1 MFISLAINPTTY
13 IVIFLLLGVVL
24 KSKRWKRLC
33 LTLSA
38 LLFLL
43 FSNGALYQWIAEQW
57 YKEYDRPLPERKQYT
72 YGIVLGGY
80 SYWDWKRSRPEFSEI
95 ADRLLEGIRLYKHGR
110 IRKLVLASDGSIIE
124 SKDRKGLQ
132 GNAADMKQYLAD
144 LGMPLEDV
152 ILETRTNNT
161 WENATFTLE
170 LIGNSMKTESTL
182 LITSATHMR
191 RSLWTFH
198 AAGLNPDTYITD
210 TFPEIKGEKNE
221 FPAILARLGFLARTN
236 ARMGGVSLLS
246 FTTQTIC
253 MKPKVIRISTVPLSL
268 HLLLQGQLKMLAET
282 YEVLAVSS
290 SGEELHKVAERE
302 GVRTCAI
309 PMERHIAPLKD
320 LIALIRLIILF
331 HKEKPQIVHSL
342 TPKAGLLA
350 MMAARICRVPIRIH
364 TFTGLVFPSTT
375 GWKQQLLIA
384 TDKLTCA
391 CATYLNPEGKGVRRD
406 LERFHIT
413 SRALHLIGNGNING
427 IDLAYF
433 DRTPEV
439 MRQAEIYRR
448 NPCFTFCF
456 VGRLVRDKGI
466 NELVS
471 AFVRLQQEFTNCRLC
486 LVGDFEAELDPVT
499 PETAEHIHKH
509 PAIKFMGWQE
519 DIRPFL
525 AAADAFVFPSY
536 REGFPNVILQAGA
549 MGLPCIVTNINGC
562 NEIIENGKNGIII
575 PPHDSEYL
583 YRTMCGFLS
592 SPRLVEQLASAARP
606 QIVQKYDRRTLWEA
620 LRKVYQ
626 EQISNLTK

>member
-1 MFISLAINPTTY
+1 
-13 IVIFLLLGVVL
+13 
-24 KSKRWKRLC
+24 
-33 LTLSA
+33 
-38 LLFLL
+38 
-43 FSNGALYQWIAEQW
+43 
-57 YKEYDRPLPERKQYT
+57 
-72 YGIVLGGY
+72 
-80 SYWDWKRSRPEFSEI
+80 
-95 ADRLLEGIRLYKHGR
+95 
-110 IRKLVLASDGSIIE
+110 
-124 SKDRKGLQ
+124 
-132 GNAADMKQYLAD
+132 
-144 LGMPLEDV
+144 
-152 ILETRTNNT
+152 
-161 WENATFTLE
+161 
-170 LIGNSMKTESTL
+170 
-182 LITSATHMR
+182 
-191 RSLWTFH
+191 
-198 AAGLNPDTYITD
+198 
-210 TFPEIKGEKNE
+210 
-221 FPAILARLGFLARTN
+221 
-236 ARMGGVSLLS
+236 
-246 FTTQTIC
+246 

-331 HKEKPQIVHSL
+331 RKEKPQIVHSL

-375 GWKQQLLIA
+375 GWKQQLLIP

-448 NPCFTFCF
+448 NPCFT
-456 VGRLVRDKGI
+456 
-466 NELVS
+466 
-471 AFVRLQQEFTNCRLC
+471 
-486 LVGDFEAELDPVT
+486 

-509 PAIKFMGWQE
+509 PAIKFMGGQE

>member
-1 MFISLAINPTTY
+1 
-13 IVIFLLLGVVL
+13 
-24 KSKRWKRLC
+24 
-33 LTLSA
+33 
-38 LLFLL
+38 
-43 FSNGALYQWIAEQW
+43 
-57 YKEYDRPLPERKQYT
+57 
-72 YGIVLGGY
+72 
-80 SYWDWKRSRPEFSEI
+80 
-95 ADRLLEGIRLYKHGR
+95 
-110 IRKLVLASDGSIIE
+110 
-124 SKDRKGLQ
+124 
-132 GNAADMKQYLAD
+132 
-144 LGMPLEDV
+144 
-152 ILETRTNNT
+152 
-161 WENATFTLE
+161 
-170 LIGNSMKTESTL
+170 
-182 LITSATHMR
+182 
-191 RSLWTFH
+191 
-198 AAGLNPDTYITD
+198 
-210 TFPEIKGEKNE
+210 
-221 FPAILARLGFLARTN
+221 
-236 ARMGGVSLLS
+236 
-246 FTTQTIC
+246 

-331 HKEKPQIVHSL
+331 RKEKPQIVHSL

-471 AFVRLQQEFTNCRLC
+471 
-486 LVGDFEAELDPVT
+486 
-499 PETAEHIHKH
+499 
-509 PAIKFMGWQE
+509 
-519 DIRPFL
+519 
-525 AAADAFVFPSY
+525 
-536 REGFPNVILQAGA
+536 
-549 MGLPCIVTNINGC
+549 
-562 NEIIENGKNGIII
+562 EIGKA
-575 PPHDSEYL
+575 H
-583 YRTMCGFLS
+583 
-592 SPRLVEQLASAARP
+592 V
-606 QIVQKYDRRTLWEA
+606 
-620 LRKVYQ
+620 
-626 EQISNLTK
+626 

>member
-1 MFISLAINPTTY
+1 MRYPDGAPHCPFE
-13 IVIFLLLGVVL
+13 
-24 KSKRWKRLC
+24 RLDC
-33 LTLSA
+33 TDQA
-38 LLFLL
+38 HHPVP
-43 FSNGALYQWIAEQW
+43 Q
-57 YKEYDRPLPERKQYT
+57 RKT
-72 YGIVLGGY
+72 
-80 SYWDWKRSRPEFSEI
+80 
-95 ADRLLEGIRLYKHGR
+95 AD
-110 IRKLVLASDGSIIE
+110 SP
-124 SKDRKGLQ
+124 
-132 GNAADMKQYLAD
+132 LAD
-144 LGMPLEDV
+144 
-152 ILETRTNNT
+152 TQ
-161 WENATFTLE
+161 
-170 LIGNSMKTESTL
+170 
-182 LITSATHMR
+182 
-191 RSLWTFH
+191 
-198 AAGLNPDTYITD
+198 
-210 TFPEIKGEKNE
+210 
-221 FPAILARLGFLARTN
+221 
-236 ARMGGVSLLS
+236 GG
-246 FTTQTIC
+246 
-253 MKPKVIRISTVPLSL
+253 
-268 HLLLQGQLKMLAET
+268 
-282 YEVLAVSS
+282 AV
-290 SGEELHKVAERE
+290 GHE
-302 GVRTCAI
+302 C
-309 PMERHIAPLKD
+309 
-320 LIALIRLIILF
+320 
-331 HKEKPQIVHSL
+331 
-342 TPKAGLLA
+342 
-350 MMAARICRVPIRIH
+350 ARICRVPIRIH

>member
-1 MFISLAINPTTY
+1 MSDKNHVYFAYGVIDEVHCVSEWGHDFRPAYLQLGKNMTDFMTTKASVMNLNGGNIPIVGLTATASFDVLAD
-13 IVIFLLLGVVL
+13 VE
-24 KSKRWKRLC
+24 RE
-33 LTLSA
+33 LTLGGRLSVDSDTIVRPEMEQRKELTYKIVPVRTDFSA
-38 LLFLL
+38 MMNDEEPYVLRAYSEREIKEAVITAKKAKILEILDEVPKDLCEINLTNRDTAIKDFYPDLFYEK
-43 FSNGALYQWIAEQW
+43 GDDELYQNA
-57 YKEYDRPLPERKQYT
+57 
-72 YGIVLGGY
+72 GIVFCPHAKGTFGVKDSVFSLSIRPGIASFLHENCMDMEIGTFVGGD
-80 SYWDWKRSRPEFSEI
+80 SP
-95 ADRLLEGIRLYKHGR
+95 
-110 IRKLVLASDGSIIE
+110 DG
-124 SKDRKGLQ
+124 
-132 GNAADMKQYLAD
+132 DMQAFK
-144 LGMPLEDV
+144 
-152 ILETRTNNT
+152 
-161 WENATFTLE
+161 ENRQNLMVAT
-170 LIGNSMKTESTL
+170 
-182 LITSATHMR
+182 
-191 RSLWTFH
+191 
-198 AAGLNPDTYITD
+198 
-210 TFPEIKGEKNE
+210 
-221 FPAILARLGFLARTN
+221 
-236 ARMGGVSLLS
+236 
-246 FTTQTIC
+246 
-253 MKPKVIRISTVPLSL
+253 
-268 HLLLQGQLKMLAET
+268 
-282 YEVLAVSS
+282 
-290 SGEELHKVAERE
+290 
-302 GVRTCAI
+302 
-309 PMERHIAPLKD
+309 
-320 LIALIRLIILF
+320 
-331 HKEKPQIVHSL
+331 
-342 TPKAGLLA
+342 KA
-350 MMAARICRVPIRIH
+350 
-364 TFTGLVFPSTT
+364 
-375 GWKQQLLIA
+375 
-384 TDKLTCA
+384 
-391 CATYLNPEGKGVRRD
+391 YLNPEGKGVRRD

>member
-1 MFISLAINPTTY
+1 M
-13 IVIFLLLGVVL
+13 
-24 KSKRWKRLC
+24 C
-33 LTLSA
+33 
-38 LLFLL
+38 
-43 FSNGALYQWIAEQW
+43 
-57 YKEYDRPLPERKQYT
+57 
-72 YGIVLGGY
+72 
-80 SYWDWKRSRPEFSEI
+80 
-95 ADRLLEGIRLYKHGR
+95 IRD
-110 IRKLVLASDGSIIE
+110 S
-124 SKDRKGLQ
+124 
-132 GNAADMKQYLAD
+132 
-144 LGMPLEDV
+144 
-152 ILETRTNNT
+152 
-161 WENATFTLE
+161 
-170 LIGNSMKTESTL
+170 
-182 LITSATHMR
+182 
-191 RSLWTFH
+191 
-198 AAGLNPDTYITD
+198 
-210 TFPEIKGEKNE
+210 
-221 FPAILARLGFLARTN
+221 
-236 ARMGGVSLLS
+236 
-246 FTTQTIC
+246 
-253 MKPKVIRISTVPLSL
+253 
-268 HLLLQGQLKMLAET
+268 
-282 YEVLAVSS
+282 
-290 SGEELHKVAERE
+290 
-302 GVRTCAI
+302 
-309 PMERHIAPLKD
+309 
-320 LIALIRLIILF
+320 
-331 HKEKPQIVHSL
+331 
-342 TPKAGLLA
+342 
-350 MMAARICRVPIRIH
+350 
-364 TFTGLVFPSTT
+364 
-375 GWKQQLLIA
+375 
-384 TDKLTCA
+384 
-391 CATYLNPEGKGVRRD
+391 
-406 LERFHIT
+406 HIT

>member
-1 MFISLAINPTTY
+1 
-13 IVIFLLLGVVL
+13 
-24 KSKRWKRLC
+24 
-33 LTLSA
+33 
-38 LLFLL
+38 
-43 FSNGALYQWIAEQW
+43 
-57 YKEYDRPLPERKQYT
+57 
-72 YGIVLGGY
+72 
-80 SYWDWKRSRPEFSEI
+80 
-95 ADRLLEGIRLYKHGR
+95 
-110 IRKLVLASDGSIIE
+110 
-124 SKDRKGLQ
+124 
-132 GNAADMKQYLAD
+132 
-144 LGMPLEDV
+144 
-152 ILETRTNNT
+152 
-161 WENATFTLE
+161 
-170 LIGNSMKTESTL
+170 
-182 LITSATHMR
+182 
-191 RSLWTFH
+191 
-198 AAGLNPDTYITD
+198 
-210 TFPEIKGEKNE
+210 
-221 FPAILARLGFLARTN
+221 
-236 ARMGGVSLLS
+236 
-246 FTTQTIC
+246 

-331 HKEKPQIVHSL
+331 RKEKPQIVHSL

-466 NELVS
+466 SRTYTQTSRHKIYGMARGYPSFFSRCGCLRIPQLPGRIPQCNITSRSDGITLHRNEHQ
-471 AFVRLQQEFTNCRLC
+471 R
-486 LVGDFEAELDPVT
+486 
-499 PETAEHIHKH
+499 
-509 PAIKFMGWQE
+509 M
-519 DIRPFL
+519 
-525 AAADAFVFPSY
+525 
-536 REGFPNVILQAGA
+536 
-549 MGLPCIVTNINGC
+549 
-562 NEIIENGKNGIII
+562 
-575 PPHDSEYL
+575 
-583 YRTMCGFLS
+583 
-592 SPRLVEQLASAARP
+592 
-606 QIVQKYDRRTLWEA
+606 
-620 LRKVYQ
+620 
-626 EQISNLTK
+626 

>member
-1 MFISLAINPTTY
+1 
-13 IVIFLLLGVVL
+13 
-24 KSKRWKRLC
+24 
-33 LTLSA
+33 
-38 LLFLL
+38 
-43 FSNGALYQWIAEQW
+43 
-57 YKEYDRPLPERKQYT
+57 
-72 YGIVLGGY
+72 
-80 SYWDWKRSRPEFSEI
+80 
-95 ADRLLEGIRLYKHGR
+95 
-110 IRKLVLASDGSIIE
+110 
-124 SKDRKGLQ
+124 
-132 GNAADMKQYLAD
+132 
-144 LGMPLEDV
+144 
-152 ILETRTNNT
+152 
-161 WENATFTLE
+161 
-170 LIGNSMKTESTL
+170 
-182 LITSATHMR
+182 
-191 RSLWTFH
+191 
-198 AAGLNPDTYITD
+198 
-210 TFPEIKGEKNE
+210 
-221 FPAILARLGFLARTN
+221 
-236 ARMGGVSLLS
+236 
-246 FTTQTIC
+246 

-331 HKEKPQIVHSL
+331 RKEKPQIVHSL

-592 SPRLVEQLASAARP
+592 SPRLVEQLTSAARP

>member
-1 MFISLAINPTTY
+1 
-13 IVIFLLLGVVL
+13 
-24 KSKRWKRLC
+24 
-33 LTLSA
+33 
-38 LLFLL
+38 
-43 FSNGALYQWIAEQW
+43 
-57 YKEYDRPLPERKQYT
+57 
-72 YGIVLGGY
+72 
-80 SYWDWKRSRPEFSEI
+80 
-95 ADRLLEGIRLYKHGR
+95 
-110 IRKLVLASDGSIIE
+110 
-124 SKDRKGLQ
+124 
-132 GNAADMKQYLAD
+132 
-144 LGMPLEDV
+144 
-152 ILETRTNNT
+152 
-161 WENATFTLE
+161 
-170 LIGNSMKTESTL
+170 
-182 LITSATHMR
+182 
-191 RSLWTFH
+191 
-198 AAGLNPDTYITD
+198 
-210 TFPEIKGEKNE
+210 
-221 FPAILARLGFLARTN
+221 
-236 ARMGGVSLLS
+236 
-246 FTTQTIC
+246 

-331 HKEKPQIVHSL
+331 RKEKPQIVHSL

-562 NEIIENGKNGIII
+562 NEIIENGMTANTYIAPCADFSLLHG
-575 PPHDSEYL
+575 S
-583 YRTMCGFLS
+583 
-592 SPRLVEQLASAARP
+592 
-606 QIVQKYDRRTLWEA
+606 
-620 LRKVYQ
+620 
-626 EQISNLTK
+626 